1 MRVQLLEDQI
11 SLKRI
16 SSSFQYFGDMG
27 QDVWS
32 FENQDFSKIS
42 EFTNKLPKNTSS
54 FQSYQTFVQK
64 LHLLFQITKTL
75 LRKYENNTI
84 CTAKRCNWY

>member
-32 FENQDFSKIS
+32 LENQVSQK
-42 EFTNKLPKNTSS
+42 
-54 FQSYQTFVQK
+54 FQYSQTSYQKIHPVFKVIK
-64 LHLLFQITKTL
+64 HLFKNYILVPIAP
-75 LRKYENNTI
+75 LRGANRIVFILSE
-84 CTAKRCNWY
+84 

>member
-64 LHLLFQITKTL
+64 LHFST
-75 LRKYENNTI
+75 N
-84 CTAKRCNWY
+84 CTASRCKSYCFHTF